1 MAQGRPRHQLCLSLC
16 RKDPSSGSCS
26 QKPEGGPEGTNPSNP
41 TSAGAKS
48 SPPISPPGGRAPPSA
63 VPPYTITQHRPS
75 ASPGVPD
82 LAAASA
88 IGQTPLSAFSAYER
102 WAPSLA
108 AGGGG
113 RGLRAGR
120 AGPSPFSPASWSLAG
135 RSLWAA
141 GRAAWVTSLR
151 SSAGYSG
158 Y

>member
-48 SPPISPPGGRAPPSA
+48 SPPISPPGGRAPRAQSHPTPSRNIA
-63 VPPYTITQHRPS
+63 LAPHL
-75 ASPGVPD
+75 ASPIWQRRPR
-82 LAAASA
+82 L
-88 IGQTPLSAFSAYER
+88 TKRRF
-102 WAPSLA
+102 APSRHMSGGRPHWPPVA
-108 AGGGG
+108 AGEACAQGG
-113 RGLRAGR
+113 AGPPPL
-120 AGPSPFSPASWSLAG
+120 APPPGPSPG

-141 GRAAWVTSLR
+141 GRAGWVTSLR